1 MKYLPIFVFFCW
13 LLNLVVVFTCL
24 QHIFPAFDLHG
35 VHLPSFKVFRFLLTL
50 PFSIQCLPIIS
61 WIFLFRLNAVIGS
74 FLKISLRFLFIC
86 KIFQFFQM
94 VLVIFDRNRLYVITR
109 GVLPDFFASFAVIR
123 SIQYIHTYIYIYTY
137 IHIYIYLYIYVYMC
151 ICACT
156 YISIYKY
163 IYIYII
169 FICLYIY
176 IYIYIY
182 ILLINN
188 SSKK

>member
-1 MKYLPIFVFFCW
+1 MVYSVSQFVLWNIFQFLLFCCCW

-61 WIFLFRLNAVIGS
+61 WIFLFCLNAVIGS
-74 FLKISLRFLFIC
+74 FLKISLRFLFIY

-123 SIQYIHTYIYIYTY
+123 SIQYT
-137 IHIYIYLYIYVYMC
+137 HIYIYIYIYVYMC

-156 YISIYKY
+156 YLSIYLSI
-163 IYIYII
+163 IYIYIA
-169 FICLYIY
+169 
-176 IYIYIY
+176 
-182 ILLINN
+182 NQ
-188 SSKK
+188 

>member
-1 MKYLPIFVFFCW
+1 MLAFYW
-13 LLNLVVVFTCL
+13 LLSLVVVFTCL

-61 WIFLFRLNAVIGS
+61 WIFLFCLNAVIGS
-74 FLKISLRFLFIC
+74 FLKISLRFLFIF
-86 KIFQFFQM
+86 KIFQFFQR

-109 GVLPDFFASFAVIR
+109 GILSDYFCVFCRNKVDA
-123 SIQYIHTYIYIYTY
+123 IYTLYTY
-137 IHIYIYLYIYVYMC
+137 IIYMYICVYMCVYIYLYINM
-151 ICACT
+151 
-156 YISIYKY
+156 Y
-163 IYIYII
+163 IYINM
-169 FICLYIY
+169 CIY

-182 ILLINN
+182 ILPINK

>member
-1 MKYLPIFVFFCW
+1 MVYSVSQFALWNIFQFFLFFFCW

-61 WIFLFRLNAVIGS
+61 WIFLFCLNAVIGS

-109 GVLPDFFASFAVIR
+109 GILSDFFASFAVMR
-123 SIQYIHTYIYIYTY
+123 SIQC
-137 IHIYIYLYIYVYMC
+137 IHIYIYIYNTYVYMC
-151 ICACT
+151 MCV
-156 YISIYKY
+156 Y
-163 IYIYII
+163 IYIA
-169 FICLYIY
+169 
-176 IYIYIY
+176 
-182 ILLINN
+182 NQ
-188 SSKK
+188 